1 MRYEM
6 KNHLKKIVCYL
17 YVFGL
22 FNGFINGQT
31 DTSEISLI
39 ELKKMEGTFAG
50 SLTIVTI
57 DTTFELITSWKTN
70 DSSLVFCDYGVNY
83 LKKRSEFRL
92 KSLGQNNARNQGYY
106 PEFNP
111 KFNTYIKPDTLLIP
125 FNSIERI
132 IYKEPY
138 KIEYSGCCRL

>member
-1 MRYEM
+1 M

-17 YVFGL
+17 SVFGL

-39 ELKKMEGTFAG
+39 ELTKMEGTFAG
-50 SLTIVTI
+50 SLTIVTK

-83 LKKRSEFRL
+83 LKE
-92 KSLGQNNARNQGYY
+92 
-106 PEFNP
+106 E
-111 KFNTYIKPDTLLIP
+111 I
-125 FNSIERI
+125 RI
-132 IYKEPY
+132 SC
-138 KIEYSGCCRL
+138 KISGAK